1 VAHPQ
6 IAAFA
11 RLADGAAEPT
21 RRIEGQQTKLSRT
34 MHSINYDAIHD
45 EIVVSVQFAQAI
57 ATFRGGAA
65 GEEAPVRLLQGPS
78 TRMRRPD
85 QVAVDPIHNELTV
98 AEGDAILTFPREANG
113 DVAPIRVIEGPDTGL
128 RPKGGGRGQ
137 TGSGVSSPPL
147 AVDPVNNMI
156 VVVVGDSVITYN
168 RTDAGNVKP
177 RTVISGPKSG
187 LTASRGVEVDPER
200 GWILA
205 FITDRQRRKGA
216 SIGVW
221 RHDDNGDVPP
231 RFRIE
236 AGDLMRAPRGLTL
249 DPRNHAVIA
258 SDKETNSILTF
269 LAPEL
274 FATLRSA
281 VAPGAVREAATR

>member
-11 RLADGAAEPT
+11 RLADGGAEPT
-21 RRIEGQQTKLSRT
+21 RRIEGQQTRLSRT
-34 MHSINYDAIHD
+34 MHSIEYDAIHD

-65 GEEAPVRLLQGPS
+65 GEEAPIRLLQGPS
-78 TRMRRPD
+78 TQMRRPD
-85 QVAVDPIHNELTV
+85 QVAVDPIHNELIV

-113 DVAPIRVIEGPDTGL
+113 DAAPIRVIEGPDTQL
-128 RPKGGGRGQ
+128 RPKGGGRGA
-137 TGSGVSSPPL
+137 TNSGVSSPPL

-156 VVVVGDSVITYN
+156 VVLVGNSAITYN
-168 RTDAGNVKP
+168 RTDNGNVKP
-177 RTVISGPKSG
+177 RTVISGPKTG
-187 LTASRGVEVDPER
+187 IGNSRGVAVDPER

-205 FITDRQRRKGA
+205 FIQDRDRSRGA

-236 AGDLMRAPRGLTL
+236 AADVLQVPRGLTIE
-249 DPRNHAVIA
+249 PRNQAVIA
-258 SDKETNSILTF
+258 SDKKTNAILTF
-269 LAPEL
+269 SVPEI
-274 FATLRSA
+274 F
-281 VAPGAVREAATR
+281 VGARTGAGPR

>member
-1 VAHPQ
+1 MAHPQ

-11 RLADGAAEPT
+11 RLADGGAEPT
-21 RRIEGQQTKLSRT
+21 RRIEGQQTRLSRT
-34 MHSINYDAIHD
+34 MHSIEYDAIHD

-65 GEEAPVRLLQGPS
+65 GEEAPIRLLQGPS

-113 DVAPIRVIEGPDTGL
+113 NVAPIRVIEGPDTQL
-128 RPKGGGRGQ
+128 RPKGGGRGA
-137 TGSGVSSPPL
+137 TSSGVSSPPL
-147 AVDPVNNMI
+147 AVDPINNMI
-156 VVVVGDSVITYN
+156 VVVIGDSVITYN

-177 RTVISGPKSG
+177 RTVISGPKSS
-187 LTASRGVEVDPER
+187 LTASRGVAVDPEH

-205 FITDRQRRKGA
+205 FITDRQRRSGA
-216 SIGVW
+216 SIGIW

-236 AGDLMRAPRGLTL
+236 AGNVLRSPRGLTL
-249 DPRNHAVIA
+249 DPRNDAVIA
-258 SDKETNSILTF
+258 SEKETNSILTF
-269 LAPEL
+269 LVPEL
-274 FATLRSA
+274 FATPRRSSA
-281 VAPGAVREAATR
+281 SGEAREAESR

>member
-1 VAHPQ
+1 MAHPQ

-11 RLADGAAEPT
+11 RLADGGAEPT
-21 RRIEGQQTKLSRT
+21 RRIEGQQTRLSRT
-34 MHSINYDAIHD
+34 MHSIEYDAIHD

-65 GEEAPVRLLQGPS
+65 GEEAPIRLLQGPS

-85 QVAVDPIHNELTV
+85 QVAVDPIHNELIV

-113 DVAPIRVIEGPDTGL
+113 DAAPIRVIEGPDTQL
-128 RPKGGGRGQ
+128 RPKGGGRGA
-137 TGSGVSSPPL
+137 TNSGVSSPPL

-156 VVVVGDSVITYN
+156 VVLVGNSAITYN
-168 RTDAGNVKP
+168 RTDTGNVKP
-177 RTVISGPKSG
+177 RTVISGPKTG
-187 LTASRGVEVDPER
+187 IGNSRGVAVDPER

-205 FITDRQRRKGA
+205 FIQDRDRSRGA

-221 RHDDNGDVPP
+221 RHDDNRPVPP

-236 AGDLMRAPRGLTL
+236 AADVLKVPRGLTI
-249 DPRNHAVIA
+249 DPRNQAVIA
-258 SDKETNSILTF
+258 SDKKTNAILTF
-269 LAPEL
+269 SVPEI
-274 FATLRSA
+274 FA
-281 VAPGAVREAATR
+281 GARTGAGPR